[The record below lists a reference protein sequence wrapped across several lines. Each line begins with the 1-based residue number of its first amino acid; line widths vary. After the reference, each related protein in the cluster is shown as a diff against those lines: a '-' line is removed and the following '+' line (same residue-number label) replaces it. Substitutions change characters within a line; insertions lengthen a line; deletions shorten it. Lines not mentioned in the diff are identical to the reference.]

1 MPSSPER
8 KTVRGSERA
17 AVPDS
22 HSVGPVAKDERFEVT
37 VRVRRKTPL
46 ADMAAE
52 GFHADQL
59 PARRSYLTRERYA
72 TEHGA
77 DPADLEKVAEFAR
90 QHGLVVVDK
99 SAARRSVFLSGT
111 AAAFEAAF
119 GTTIEQREHEGGIYR
134 GRTGPLTV
142 PADLADIVE
151 GVFGIDDRPVA
162 KPHFQRQQ
170 APAGTQRAAG
180 ASFTPPQLAKLYNF
194 PGGLDGSG
202 QCIGIIE
209 LGGGYRTA
217 DIKAYFQK
225 LGLPVPHVKTIR
237 VDGGRNHP
245 TTSDSADGEV
255 MLDIEVAAA
264 VAPKAAIAVYFA
276 PNTDKGFLDAITLAI
291 HDTVNKPSVISIS
304 WGSAEANW
312 TAQAMTSYDQALQ
325 TAAALGVTVC
335 CASGDS
341 GSGDGEKDGKAHVDF
356 PASSPFALGCG
367 GTKLVASGT
376 TIGSETVWNE
386 NPTSSAGGGG
396 VSDFFPV
403 PTYQTKTGIP
413 VSANPGRHAGRG
425 VPDVAGD
432 ADPATGYQV
441 RVDGQDF
448 VIGGTSAVAP
458 LWAGLIA
465 LMNQRLGH
473 PVGFLNPLIY
483 GSLAGK
489 GLFRD
494 ITSGNNGAYSAR
506 SGWDP
511 CTGWGS
517 PVGVELLRAFG
528 G

>member
-1 MPSSPER
+1 
-8 KTVRGSERA
+8 
-17 AVPDS
+17 
-22 HSVGPVAKDERFEVT
+22 
-37 VRVRRKTPL
+37 
-46 ADMAAE
+46 
-52 GFHADQL
+52 
-59 PARRSYLTRERYA
+59 
-72 TEHGA
+72 
-77 DPADLEKVAEFAR
+77 
-90 QHGLVVVDK
+90 
-99 SAARRSVFLSGT
+99 
-111 AAAFEAAF
+111 
-119 GTTIEQREHEGGIYR
+119 
-134 GRTGPLTV
+134 
-142 PADLADIVE
+142 
-151 GVFGIDDRPVA
+151 
-162 KPHFQRQQ
+162 
-170 APAGTQRAAG
+170 
-180 ASFTPPQLAKLYNF
+180 
-194 PGGLDGSG
+194 
-202 QCIGIIE
+202 
-209 LGGGYRTA
+209 
-217 DIKAYFQK
+217 
-225 LGLPVPHVKTIR
+225 
-237 VDGGRNHP
+237 
-245 TTSDSADGEV
+245 

-264 VAPKAAIAVYFA
+264 VAPKAVIAVYFA

-312 TAQAMTSYDQALQ
+312 TAQAMKSYDQALQ

-376 TIGSETVWNE
+376 TISSETVWNE
-386 NPTSSAGGGG
+386 NPNSSAGGGG

-489 GLFRD
+489 GVFRD
-494 ITSGNNGAYSAR
+494 ITSGNNGAYSAKN
-506 SGWDP
+506 GWDP